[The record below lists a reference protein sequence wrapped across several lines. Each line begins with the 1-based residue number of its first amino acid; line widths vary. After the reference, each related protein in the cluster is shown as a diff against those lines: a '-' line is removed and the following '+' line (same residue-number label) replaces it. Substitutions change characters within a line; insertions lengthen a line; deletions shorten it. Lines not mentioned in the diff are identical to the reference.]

1 MWQERSWWTL
11 LWTYP
16 MSAARAIGANRDIL
30 RAFSLQFQLLGLLWM
45 VWDIPTTALCTSQR
59 LELVVQLCSALLH
72 YKGAVSLVTVVGG
85 SFPMELKWWEM
96 AAYHTTELEY
106 EILEHYISIATL
118 WLPQQGSSAVMYLLL
133 VVHLVIHRASM
144 WGYTLAQLV
153 SPVHWVSGWLFAR
166 SI

>member
-1 MWQERSWWTL
+1 MKITEHFVSTL
-11 LWTYP
+11 FPNLFSNPEWCELSQKQHCDHDCSTE
-16 MSAARAIGANRDIL
+16 SI
-30 RAFSLQFQLLGLLWM
+30 SLQFQLLGLLWM

-72 YKGAVSLVTVVGG
+72 YEGAVSLVTVVGG

-144 WGYTLAQLV
+144 WGYTQAPLV
-153 SPVHWVSGWLFAR
+153 SALN
-166 SI
+166 